1 MEDLPVYICLMR
13 SGLWLYILLFFK
25 FKICKYLNISFFNWV
40 FFPMCLTSMKL
51 LFLLQS
57 PIPLGSFPAAKS
69 RCWAWAIT
77 APPCAAGVSCS
88 WVGGQGLVSPELVAQ
103 SVPLPRL
110 PWPKPWVY
118 SSASSPVPVQL
129 AAPVPRGLSFGTTPW
144 AHWQLPCHPRVLRD
158 LGRDPLSGWRCSS
171 LLTGTGR
178 VTKNSARSCWK
189 FTGTPNATKRHPKS
203 CLSTWCSTFCLLRT
217 LRFLALSQWNQAPLQ
232 EVALVLGCE
241 HDQRCS
247 QLMSDTTEG
256 FVGSSFVLRLVFPCG
271 LFSMFCDVF
280 LGMFFPSSFAKDSWR
295 IFCSTISTI
304 LIQPEVFS
312 EISWSCWSA
321 GMLSAARAW
330 IWNTV
335 CHLLP
340 PSCWA
345 QALSL
350 LCSPWNSSFFLLSC
364 HLKDHTSR
372 VSKTVSPAPHTPLS
386 LFSSSLSSSPSS
398 SLLYSKWPQQFLS
411 CWNCRGT

>member
-69 RCWAWAIT
+69 SCWAWAIT

-232 EVALVLGCE
+232 EVGAG
-241 HDQRCS
+241 S
-247 QLMSDTTEG
+247 G
-256 FVGSSFVLRLVFPCG
+256 AGVGLW
-271 LFSMFCDVF
+271 
-280 LGMFFPSSFAKDSWR
+280 AW
-295 IFCSTISTI
+295 
-304 LIQPEVFS
+304 PEVF
-312 EISWSCWSA
+312 
-321 GMLSAARAW
+321 
-330 IWNTV
+330 TV
-335 CHLLP
+335 HVWHHRGVCGKLFC
-340 PSCWA
+340 S
-345 QALSL
+345 QVSFSL
-350 LCSPWNSSFFLLSC
+350 LTVFHVLWCVSGHVFPIFLC
-364 HLKDHTSR
+364 
-372 VSKTVSPAPHTPLS
+372 
-386 LFSSSLSSSPSS
+386 
-398 SLLYSKWPQQFLS
+398 
-411 CWNCRGT
+411 